1 MTREFG
7 LADLTHFARHESRSR
22 TVTPRGAGLTTCCQL
37 RLSYHAQVVEAT
49 AEALSHLGVGALR
62 HITGRMAEV
71 RSKP

>member
-7 LADLTHFARHESRSR
+7 LADLTYFSRHESHSR
-22 TVTPRGAGLTTCCQL
+22 ADTPPGAGLTTCGQL
-37 RLSYHAQVVEAT
+37 RLSCHTQVVEAT

-62 HITGRMAEV
+62 HITGRMAGV